1 MAEQEDIAAALEK
14 TQNALNDVELMINSL
29 NDVRLSVHHVFHI
42 LQGRS
47 PPVSGATFRENA
59 KFTYTA
65 LESLAKLAIN
75 SEGILNDTQST
86 ELPKLQGPSPI
97 SLETKQ
103 KEVQQED
110 KDNAIPAKPLPG
122 VATAT
127 FESEKGP
134 EYANLSVDDTL
145 RWFERK
151 ARKLV
156 TKVRASRLET
166 QQSFPFSTLKVNVSG
181 VMNAFIVL
189 EANKKGRCLS
199 ISRLVVFGAGE
210 ENSVWEDSS
219 HLVFKKISQIAV
231 GAVDYFMD
239 RAPRSLLGL
248 VLEWISMYSTLFT
261 APCSGCGKHLYFDSQ
276 QFKHLPPTLYTYDE
290 QGMALPFHP
299 ACQKK

>member
-14 TQNALNDVELMINSL
+14 TQSALHDIELMINSL

-47 PPVSGATFRENA
+47 SPLSGAAFRENA

-65 LESLAKLAIN
+65 LESLAKLAIS
-75 SEGILNDTQST
+75 SEGLLNDTQST

-97 SLETKQ
+97 SLVTKQ
-103 KEVQQED
+103 KEAQQED
-110 KDNAIPAKPLPG
+110 RDNSIPTNPLPG

-151 ARKLV
+151 ARESG
-156 TKVRASRLET
+156 TKVRASRVES
-166 QQSFPFSTLKVNVSG
+166 QQSFPFSTLKINVSG
-181 VMNAFIVL
+181 VMNVFIVL

-199 ISRLVVFGAGE
+199 ISRLVVFGVGE

-231 GAVDYFMD
+231 GAMDYFMM

-248 VLEWISMYSTLFT
+248 VLCVDKSIVN
-261 APCSGCGKHLYFDSQ
+261 
-276 QFKHLPPTLYTYDE
+276 
-290 QGMALPFHP
+290 
-299 ACQKK
+299 

>member
-14 TQNALNDVELMINSL
+14 TQNAIHDVELMINSL

-47 PPVSGATFRENA
+47 PPLSGAAFRENA

-75 SEGILNDTQST
+75 SEGLLNDTQST
-86 ELPKLQGPSPI
+86 ELPKLLGPSPI

-103 KEVQQED
+103 KEAQQED
-110 KDNAIPAKPLPG
+110 KNAIPTKPLPG
-122 VATAT
+122 VVVAT

-134 EYANLSVDDTL
+134 EYANLSVEDTL

-151 ARKLV
+151 VRKSG

-166 QQSFPFSTLKVNVSG
+166 QQSSPFSTLKVNVSG

-189 EANKKGRCLS
+189 EANKKGRCQS

-239 RAPRSLLGL
+239 RTPRSLLGL